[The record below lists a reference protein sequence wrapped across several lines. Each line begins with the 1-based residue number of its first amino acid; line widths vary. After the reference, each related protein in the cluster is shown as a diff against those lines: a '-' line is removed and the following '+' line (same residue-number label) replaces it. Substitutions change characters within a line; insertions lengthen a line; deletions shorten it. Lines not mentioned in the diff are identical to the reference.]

1 MKRLALF
8 AALSLAFTATVHAAP
23 VITQMHTATIGH
35 YWQEFSPNAQF
46 MVFSI
51 ADRYKL
57 SDGTEWKAGAGWHP
71 SAYSTLAS
79 TAVDGST
86 IRYTFHTPADG
97 ILFQNVDYS
106 FGDHSA
112 KGMLTVDNALTIE
125 ALLGSNTAKLSGYAT
140 VKSNDATWYGE
151 PRFNYYGAKVGDKVY
166 FEQNFEL
173 SNAVFTNQLF
183 NTSFDYNLTGVVDFT
198 RRAGEVPEPG
208 SLLIL
213 LAGAAAMAT
222 VRRRRRQA

>member
-1 MKRLALF
+1 
-8 AALSLAFTATVHAAP
+8 
-23 VITQMHTATIGH
+23 
-35 YWQEFSPNAQF
+35 
-46 MVFSI
+46 
-51 ADRYKL
+51 
-57 SDGTEWKAGAGWHP
+57 
-71 SAYSTLAS
+71 
-79 TAVDGST
+79 
-86 IRYTFHTPADG
+86 
-97 ILFQNVDYS
+97 
-106 FGDHSA
+106 
-112 KGMLTVDNALTIE
+112 MLTVDNALTIE